1 MVGAMWILVMR
12 IEELYTIK
20 NSAIA
25 SMMDKQEGFVRRQIN
40 VFALISVLETEYVG
54 VDFAR

>member
-1 MVGAMWILVMR
+1 MG
-12 IEELYTIK
+12 IEELHIIK

-25 SMMDKQEGFVRRQIN
+25 NMMDKKEGFARRQIN
-40 VFALISVLETEYVG
+40 VFALISVLEMEYVG